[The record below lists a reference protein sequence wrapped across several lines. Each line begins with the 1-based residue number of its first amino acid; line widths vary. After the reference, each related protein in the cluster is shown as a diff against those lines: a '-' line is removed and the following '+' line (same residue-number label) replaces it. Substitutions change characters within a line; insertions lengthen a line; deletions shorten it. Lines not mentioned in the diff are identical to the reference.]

1 MSTGGRV
8 MALRPAGMAEQRGA
22 NTQGNADVTD
32 AARRRWVRR
41 ADLLPVASY
50 LLLMLFIVAPLLI
63 GHGDSVPIQAGDRAQ
78 AELFLAHAAHFV
90 THGGNPLFIANLNAP
105 FGVNAMANT
114 SALGL
119 GIPMAPV
126 TLMFGA
132 QASFD
137 VLMVLAVVATATSWY
152 WLLSRHLVTN
162 RTAAWVGGLVGGF
175 APAVASHI
183 SYHPNLAAQ
192 FAVPLLIWRSC
203 KLLEGRPVRNGLLL
217 AAVVV
222 YQAFVNEETL
232 FLAALGMV
240 SFMAL
245 YGLQRRAVI
254 RATVRPLVAGLAV
267 TAGAAGAV
275 LAYPL
280 SYQFF
285 GPGSYHGGEPTMT
298 KFRMDMLG
306 LTTYGSNSIAERLRR
321 FNTPSPF
328 GLGAEEHGYFGWSL
342 VILLIVLV
350 WWQWRDVRVRC
361 LAVTGLGF
369 AVLAMGSPLQY
380 DGVDTG
386 IKGPFGLL
394 NELPLFD
401 TVLPTR
407 FGQVTQWAVVLLV
420 GIGIQRLSEIPGL
433 SGRNRRALISG
444 LVAVALV
451 PAAPGTLKV
460 VSRPPTPSFI
470 TAGTWKQYVG
480 PGQTVLVMPLPQ
492 WDWYDGMAWAA
503 ATGERMPLS
512 HGYFL
517 GPEGGVKGHHATV
530 GPAPRPTDDLFTY
543 VMYQQKVPPIGE
555 QEKAQARADLRY
567 WHTSLVIVPAVP
579 AWIPARDT
587 MTTLFG
593 PAKGVG
599 GVWMWDVRSQL
610 R

>member
-1 MSTGGRV
+1 MV
-8 MALRPAGMAEQRGA
+8 LRPAEEAAQRRED
-22 NTQGNADVTD
+22 TQSNADITD
-32 AARRRWVRR
+32 SAWRRWVRR

-63 GHGDSVPIQAGDRAQ
+63 GRGGTIPIQAGDRAQ

-152 WLLSRHLVTN
+152 WLFSRHLATN
-162 RTAAWVGGLVGGF
+162 RAAAWVGGLVGGF

-232 FLAALGMV
+232 LLAALGMA
-240 SFMAL
+240 SFMTL
-245 YGLQRRAVI
+245 YALQRREVV
-254 RATVRPLVAGLAV
+254 RTLVRPLAAGLAV

-280 SYQFF
+280 YFQFY
-285 GPGSYHGGEPTMT
+285 GPGSYHGGEPAMT
-298 KFRMDMLG
+298 KFRLDVLG

-342 VILLIVLV
+342 VVLLVVLV

-380 DGVDTG
+380 EGVDTG

-394 NELPLFD
+394 NDLPLFD
-401 TVLPTR
+401 TALPTR

-420 GIGIQRLSEIPGL
+420 AIGIQRLSEIPGL
-433 SGRNRRALISG
+433 TGRNRQALICG

-451 PAAPGTLKV
+451 PAAPWTLKV
-460 VSRPPTPSFI
+460 VDRPPTPTFI
-470 TAGTWKQYVG
+470 TAGTWRQYVG
-480 PGQTVLVMPLPQ
+480 RGQTVLVVPLPQ

-503 ATGERMPLS
+503 ATNEQMPLS

-517 GPEGGVKGHHATV
+517 GPKDGIEGHHATV
-530 GPAPRPTDDLFTY
+530 GPVTRPTDDLFAY
-543 VMYQQKVPPIGE
+543 AAYQYKVPPIGDE
-555 QEKAQARADLRY
+555 ERAQARADLRY
-567 WHTSLVIVPAVP
+567 WHASLVIVPASAEWV
-579 AWIPARDT
+579 PARDT
-587 MTTLFG
+587 VTALFG

-599 GVWMWDVRSQL
+599 GVWMWDVRNEL